1 MIFIEICA
9 ANIQSALAAQKA
21 NAHRIELCSGLDAGG
36 LTPSPGLIRAAI
48 DQLSIP
54 VCVLIRPRE
63 GNFHYDS
70 HEVEIMLADIHF
82 CKEAGAAGVV
92 VGALTADFMPD
103 VEVLK
108 AMKKEAGAMEVIHH
122 RAFDFV
128 RNPDDALEILVE
140 LGYCRVL
147 TSGQA
152 EDALA
157 GSANI
162 ARWVKQAGNRISMMP
177 GGGIKPNTIVAVKA
191 ATGAHHFHLT
201 AKKWIEQPCDMPIPG
216 LPGGYYASDV
226 ENIKICLEQ
235 IGD

>member
-1 MIFIEICA
+1 MIFVEICA

-21 NAHRIELCSGLDAGG
+21 AAHRIELCSGLEAGG
-36 LTPSPGLIRAAI
+36 LTPSPGLIRATI
-48 DQLSIP
+48 RELTIP

-63 GNFHYDS
+63 GDFHYNS
-70 HEVEIMLADIHF
+70 NEVEIMLEDIHF

-92 VGALTADFMPD
+92 VGALTADFTPD
-103 VEVLK
+103 IEVLK
-108 AMKKEAGAMEVIHH
+108 AMKKAAGSMEAIHH
-122 RAFDFV
+122 RAFDFA
-128 RNPDDALEILVE
+128 RQPDETLEILIE

-177 GGGIKPNTIVAVKA
+177 GGGIKPHTIAAVKA
-191 ATGAHHFHLT
+191 ATGANHFHLT
-201 AKKWIEQPCDMPIPG
+201 AKKWVDQPCDMPIPG
-216 LPGGYYASDV
+216 LPSGYFASDV

-235 IGD
+235 VG